1 LKSKAIKSYWRAVK
15 NTFLIEWN
23 DPKSNLLLSSF
34 AFYAWSKLGGMVID
48 RCIRKVKPTID
59 EMQAQLLTI
68 KKNIDWSKNGAFKG
82 FGGKGGADKAFQ
94 ELEKWLPPEYKM
106 EEVLKKLGE
115 S

>member
-1 LKSKAIKSYWRAVK
+1 
-15 NTFLIEWN
+15 
-23 DPKSNLLLSSF
+23 
-34 AFYAWSKLGGMVID
+34 
-48 RCIRKVKPTID
+48 
-59 EMQAQLLTI
+59 MQAQLLTI